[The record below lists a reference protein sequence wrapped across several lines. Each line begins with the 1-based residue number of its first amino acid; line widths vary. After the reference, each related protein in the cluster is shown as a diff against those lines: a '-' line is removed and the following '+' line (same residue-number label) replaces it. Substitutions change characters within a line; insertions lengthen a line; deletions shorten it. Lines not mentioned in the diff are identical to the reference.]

1 MAWQKSASIL
11 GTDLCAA
18 LREGSGIPPSLRLIT
33 AMKHPDKFIAAVTA
47 GLAVAC
53 CLAVAAV
60 GDEDKPWRD
69 NERKFKSDDPTL
81 NFRRSEHFRI
91 AWGQGAGANKE
102 ENADFGGVTEQ
113 LVQGNLQMLEKV
125 WHRYH
130 DPQPGGLGFHN
141 PGVSSNAK
149 DQDGNCYRANL
160 TLNNT
165 GIWAGGAWGSC
176 DEWGLPMF
184 ALPPSYLAYD
194 PPSGA
199 TPHEY
204 GHTVLINAGGFNDTP
219 YDGMWHEATAN
230 WLMLQFNNSYPGPG
244 GIGTQPFLS
253 LPHGR
258 NYYDA
263 WLIWEHLRETPGYG
277 SAFVNKMWTEARGNK
292 NKGGEYIFDAMVR
305 LAPSG
310 NPDPYNAI
318 KDAIGHMA
326 ARSVTWDYQRQVFFQ
341 KLSPRTMDPFTEM
354 YRRAYTELTRRAAD
368 SNWYRVPF
376 AHAPMQGGYN
386 VVPIALPGKTGQSYP
401 VSINFKPLWDAT
413 RHADWR
419 ATLVAVN
426 DAGEARYSTMWNA
439 GVNSITLSTDENR
452 LFLVVAA
459 TPDFM
464 PFEGFQHP
472 LLSDLPLQP
481 QAYEVAFVNTK
492 ADAYQS
498 KPSVPAGVAGKPH
511 ANGGGFVAATAKV
524 AASAYVGPDAM
535 VLGSAQVTGKARIE
549 DFAVVMD
556 RAEVSETAVLS
567 GHALVRETAQVSG
580 HGKVRDW
587 ATVQGGWKISGNGRA
602 LERAYLADRGEL
614 TDHATIKG
622 AASDN
627 GGAKVGG
634 HAIKEGDCAN
644 SANVDHQTLMCWV
657 WGIDQKYADD
667 RPDNESLYCNYQFNR
682 SSPIYALD
690 RFGVM
695 HGYLMGSPQTLT
707 LDDTQLRGALQLD
720 GQGQHVELKRDVAD
734 FADTTI
740 SLWLNWAGGSAGQR
754 ILHFGDGGKKYA
766 YLTPKDAATGKLK
779 FVISTGGPQSEQALV
794 GPAPLPKG
802 TWTHVAITLSGDTAT
817 LYVDG
822 KAVAK
827 NPAMTLKPDMVL
839 GPNTLAGN
847 DCMFLGRG
855 PQGGY
860 YLGWLTD
867 FRVYVQAQEA
877 AVIATLAGQI
887 HNRSAKGTAA
897 AKDTAPTK
905 TSRAA
910 FLMPPTPLGDSAV
923 VMSAPKAAA
932 DAAGVEYS
940 FIGSGA
946 GGHASGWI
954 SSNRWTDCRLEP
966 GKTYAYIFKLRD
978 QQGNET
984 PPSPPQRVTLPPLTE
999 VLECAF
1005 ESPPKGVSPSAIRM
1019 TVAKPEGTSGAVEY
1033 QFASIGG
1040 KPGAWQSSRTWT
1052 DSGLTEGSKH
1062 SYSVRMRDAAGTFGK
1077 PSPVAAAVVRD
1088 DTPPARYA
1096 IGEWQ
1101 TLPFATVENSVS
1113 MKAMSVTG
1121 ANECPKIEADAVEYS
1136 FHCVAGGG
1144 PDSGWIA
1151 TPAWQT
1157 PALPNGLYQYAFK
1170 LRDKSPQ
1177 LNETPWSSNETAVVS
1192 ALTGYHDC
1200 PVSQLARQPEGALVS
1215 FQGKVT
1221 KVDTASYT
1229 VTAGGTSIK
1238 VVPRSVAAATDA
1250 KLANASV
1257 SVQGCLWIRNKEK
1270 CVVWAELRK

>member
-1 MAWQKSASIL
+1 MKQRNNS
-11 GTDLCAA
+11 TVA
-18 LREGSGIPPSLRLIT
+18 L
-33 AMKHPDKFIAAVTA
+33 TA
-47 GLAVAC
+47 GLAVVC
-53 CLAVAAV
+53 WVVAAGA

-69 NERKFKSDDPTL
+69 NERKFKSDDPAL

-91 AWGQGAGANKE
+91 AWGQGAGAKKE
-102 ENADFGGVTEQ
+102 ENADFAGVTEQ

-130 DPQPGGLGFHN
+130 DPVPGGLGFHH
-141 PGVSSNAK
+141 PGISSNAK

-160 TLNNT
+160 TMNNT

-204 GHTVLINAGGFNDTP
+204 GHTALINAGGFNDTP

-263 WLIWEHLRETPGYG
+263 WLIWEYFRETPGYG
-277 SAFVNKMWTEARGNK
+277 SAFVNKMWCEAHGSK

-305 LAPSG
+305 LDPSG
-310 NPDPYNAI
+310 SPDSYNSI
-318 KDAIGHMA
+318 KDAIGNMA

-341 KLSPRTMDPFTEM
+341 KLSPRTIDPFAEM

-368 SNWYRVPF
+368 SIWFRVPF

-386 VVPIALPGKTGQSYP
+386 VVPIALHGKTGEDYP
-401 VSINFKPLWDAT
+401 VSINFKPLWDAI
-413 RHADWR
+413 RRADWR

-426 DAGEARYSTMWNA
+426 DNGEARYSTMWNG
-439 GVNSITLSTDENR
+439 GVNSITLSSDENR

-492 ADAYQS
+492 ASAYES
-498 KPSVPAGVAGKPH
+498 KPAVPAGVAGKSH
-511 ANGGGFVAATAKV
+511 ANGGGFVAASAKV
-524 AASAYVGPDAM
+524 DASAYVGPDAM
-535 VLGSAQVTGKARIE
+535 VLGTAQVSGKARIE

-556 RAEVSETAVLS
+556 RALVSDTAVLS
-567 GHALVRETAQVSG
+567 GHALVRDNAQVSG

-587 ATVQGGWKISGNGRA
+587 ATVQGVWKIAGNGRA

-614 TDHATIKG
+614 SDHATIKG

-644 SANVDHQTLMCWV
+644 SANIDHQTLMCWV

-667 RPDNESLYCNYQFNR
+667 QPDNEGLYCNYQFNR
-682 SSPIYALD
+682 NSPIYALD

-695 HGYLMGSPQTLT
+695 HGYLMGSPQTVT
-707 LDDTQLRGALQLD
+707 RDDTALRGALQLD
-720 GQGQHVELKRDVAD
+720 GQGQHIELKRDVAD

-740 SLWLNWAGGSAGQR
+740 ALWLNWAGGSAGQR
-754 ILHFGDGGKKYA
+754 ILHFGDGKNKYA
-766 YLTPKDAATGKLK
+766 YLTPKDATTGKLK
-779 FVISTGGPQSEQALV
+779 FVISTSGPQGEQTLV
-794 GPAPLPKG
+794 GHAPLAKG
-802 TWTHVAITLSGDTAT
+802 TWTHVAISLSGNTGT
-817 LYVDG
+817 LFVDG
-822 KAVAK
+822 KQVAS
-827 NPAMTLKPDMVL
+827 NPGMTLKPDMVL

-847 DCMFLGRG
+847 DCMFLGCG

-860 YLGWLTD
+860 FLGWLTD

-877 AVIATLAGQI
+877 GVIAKLAGQI
-887 HNRSAKGTAA
+887 TNRA
-897 AKDTAPTK
+897 AKWSTPAKDSTPSKAPNAT
-905 TSRAA
+905 
-910 FLMPPTPLGDSAV
+910 FLVPPTPLGNSAV

-932 DAAGVEYS
+932 DSPWLEYS
-940 FIGSGA
+940 FLGSGA

-966 GKTYAYIFKLRD
+966 GTTYAYTFKMRD
-978 QQGNET
+978 KQGNET
-984 PPSPPQRVTLPPLTE
+984 PPSPPRQVTLPPPPIL
-999 VLECAF
+999 LDCAF
-1005 ESPPKGVSPSAIRM
+1005 ESAPRGVSPTAIRM
-1019 TVAKPEGTSGAVEY
+1019 TAAKAGGASNAVEY

-1040 KPGAWQSSRTWT
+1040 KPSAWQSSRTWT
-1052 DSGLTEGSKH
+1052 DGGLTEGSKH
-1062 SYSVRMRDAAGTFGK
+1062 SYSVRARDASGKLGK
-1077 PSPVAAAVVRD
+1077 PSPPVAAVARD

-1101 TLPFATVENSVS
+1101 TLPFATVENTVS

-1121 ANECPKIEADAVEYS
+1121 ANECPKIEAEPVEYF

-1151 TPAWQT
+1151 TPGWQT
-1157 PALPNGLYQYAFK
+1157 PPLPNGSYQYAFK

-1177 LNETPWSSNETAVVS
+1177 LNETTWSSTETAGVS

-1200 PVSQLARQPEGALVS
+1200 PVSQLSRQPEGALVS
-1215 FQGKVT
+1215 FQGKVS
-1221 KVDTASYT
+1221 KVEAACYM
-1229 VTAGGTSIK
+1229 VTAGGMSIK

-1250 KLANASV
+1250 AFANANV
-1257 SVQGCLWIRNKEK
+1257 SVQGCLWNRNEGK